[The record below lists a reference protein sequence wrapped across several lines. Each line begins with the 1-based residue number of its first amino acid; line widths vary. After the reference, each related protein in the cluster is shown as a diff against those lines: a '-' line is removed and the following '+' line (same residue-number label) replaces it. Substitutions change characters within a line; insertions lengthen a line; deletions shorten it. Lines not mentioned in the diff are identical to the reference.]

1 MDCGRTSRT
10 TCLGSATYLFG
21 PGLTFFARLG
31 QLRAKSCHRRQHAQP
46 QPRICHEGTGAS
58 LFLYNIMTKND
69 FLLVNKPVDWTSHD
83 VVAYIRRQY
92 PHGTRVGHAGTLDPF
107 ATGLLI
113 VAVGRENTKQL
124 DTFKNLPK
132 TYEATVFLGATTN
145 TFDSEGDI
153 VVNEYVTPPTI
164 KPIENTLKK
173 FTGKIRQIPPMFSA
187 KKINGQKLYNL
198 ARQGKEV
205 ERQPVDLEIYSL
217 KVLGYQFPYL
227 KIEVQCSAGTYIRSL
242 ANDIG
247 SDLGTG
253 AYCLELTRT
262 AIGPH
267 LLKDAKP
274 LKPKENT

>member
-1 MDCGRTSRT
+1 M
-10 TCLGSATYLFG
+10 LEN
-21 PGLTFFARLG
+21 
-31 QLRAKSCHRRQHAQP
+31 K
-46 QPRICHEGTGAS
+46 
-58 LFLYNIMTKND
+58 
-69 FLLVNKPVDWTSHD
+69 FLLINKPVDWTSHD
-83 VVAYIRRQY
+83 VVAYIRKQY
-92 PHGTRVGHAGTLDPF
+92 PRGTRVGHAGTLDPF

-132 TYEATVFLGATTN
+132 TYEATVFLGATSN
-145 TFDSEGDI
+145 TFDPEGE
-153 VVNEYVTPPTI
+153 VVYKGGVQTPTI
-164 KPIENTLKK
+164 EQIKTTIRK

-187 KKINGQKLYNL
+187 KKINGQKLYDL

-205 ERQPVDLEIYSL
+205 ERLPVDLEIYSL
-217 KVLGYQFPYL
+217 KVLSYQFPHL

-247 SDLGTG
+247 ADLGTG

-267 LLKDAKP
+267 LLKNAEP
-274 LKPKENT
+274 LKPQENT